1 MQEVIQESK
10 TTTTTPSKKSRMNG
24 LPIKAFFN
32 ACARNWYWFVISAIV
47 CGSIAYLYS
56 KSQTQVY
63 QAGALIVIN
72 NKDSKTAGTTSQVFS
87 DLNLAQGNGIVCNEL
102 YKLRSTAIMENVVEH
117 LGLNIQYY
125 GHVYLRD
132 VNIYKKSPVQIT
144 PLKSEPGSFTMTIV
158 PKSNTQFEFEVD
170 GDGKWKKANF
180 GSKVNTRH
188 GPVAVTKTKLF
199 TPQFKDYTVK
209 VRVSSVA
216 ATARGFVSRLSAE
229 QADKYSDI
237 VRMTFTADN
246 YDLCLDILNALIVA
260 YNEDAINDKNTVARS
275 TEQFIQKRIEEI
287 SNDLSDVDSRIASL
301 KSASASATMYADAS
315 SGVRYQENVSDVNMQ
330 VSLASYIRDYLMRM
344 QGNELIPSNTG
355 ISNTGIEAQ
364 ISQYNE
370 VMLKY
375 QKIAATATGESPVI
389 ADLTR
394 QLNAMKENIMRTLNN
409 YINSLSIKQNQARS
423 QEHLA
428 TGSITSLPSH
438 EKAIN
443 EVTRSQ
449 TVKEQLYLYL
459 LNKRE
464 ENALQLAIT
473 EPNAKVIEHAGGSS
487 SPIAPIPSRIIM
499 MGLLIGLLIPALI
512 LYAIYWI
519 LSLDTK
525 IHTRRDVE
533 SCCDVPIVGE
543 LPAKKESQKELEVIV
558 SPDGRD
564 RVTEAFRIIRSN
576 VDFVVGNTKQDNKGC
591 VVQFTSTMAGE
602 GKSFIALNLALTYA
616 HVDKRVVVV
625 DLDLRK
631 GRFSEYAGIEA
642 THGAGVSAYLS
653 KKIDDIH
660 DVIVKGKIDKNLDFV
675 PLGAIPPNPTGL
687 LMSNRLDE
695 MLRTLAQ
702 EYDYVFLDTVPFGLI
717 ADAALINRH
726 VDLTVYVIRDG
737 KVDKRILEDLE
748 KMNAEDKIHNLTFLV
763 NDIKLD
769 KKNYGYGSYGYGY
782 GYDFDYNYYSY
793 DRSEEEEK
801 PRRWWEF
808 WKK

>member
-10 TTTTTPSKKSRMNG
+10 KESKKPRTANI
-24 LPIKAFFN
+24 PIKAFFN
-32 ACARNWYWFVISAIV
+32 ACAKNWYWFIISAII
-47 CGSIAYLYS
+47 CSSIAYLYS

-63 QAGALIVIN
+63 QASALIVVN

-87 DLNLAQGNGIVCNEL
+87 DLNIAQGNGIVCNEL
-102 YKLRSTAIMENVVEH
+102 YKIRSTSIMESVVEH

-132 VNIYKKSPVQIT
+132 VNIYKNSPVQIT
-144 PLKSEPGSFTMTIV
+144 PLKSDPGAFTMTIV
-158 PKSNTQFEFEVD
+158 PKSTSSFEFMVD
-170 GDGKWKKANF
+170 NDGKWKKANF
-180 GSKVNTRH
+180 GSKVNTSH
-188 GPVAVTKTKLF
+188 GPVAVTKTPKF
-199 TPQFKDYTVK
+199 TDQYKGYTVK
-209 VRVSSVA
+209 VKVNSVA
-216 ATARGFVSRLSAE
+216 SQARNFVSRLTAE

-237 VRMTFTADN
+237 VRMSFVSDN

-260 YNEDAINDKNTVARS
+260 YNEDAIRDKNTVARS
-275 TEQFIQKRIEEI
+275 TEQFIEKRIEEI
-287 SNDLSDVDSRIASL
+287 SSDLSDVDSRIASL
-301 KSASASATMYADAS
+301 KSASAGATMYADAS
-315 SGVRYQENVSDVNMQ
+315 SGVKYQENVSDVNMQ
-330 VSLASYIRDYLMRM
+330 ISLAAYIRDYLMHM

-355 ISNTGIEAQ
+355 ISSTGIEAQ
-364 ISQYNE
+364 IAQYNE

-394 QLNAMKENIMRTLNN
+394 QLNSMKDNIMRTLNN
-409 YINSLSIKQNQARS
+409 YINSLTIKQNSARS
-423 QEHLA
+423 QENRA

-443 EVTRSQ
+443 EVTRRQ
-449 TVKEQLYLYL
+449 NVKEQLYLYL

-473 EPNAKVIEHAGGSS
+473 EPNAKVIENANGSS
-487 SPIAPIPSRIIM
+487 APIAPIASRIIL
-499 MGLLIGLLIPALI
+499 MGLLIGLLIPAAI
-512 LYAIYWI
+512 LYGIYWI

-525 IHTRRDVE
+525 VHTRRDVE
-533 SCCDVPIVGE
+533 DRCDVPIIGE
-543 LPAKKESQKELEVIV
+543 LPAKKESQKDKEVVV
-558 SPDGRD
+558 SQDGRD
-564 RVTEAFRIIRSN
+564 RVTEAFRIVRSN
-576 VDFVVGNTKQDNKGC
+576 LDFVTGNKKTRPGTIMQL
-591 VVQFTSTMAGE
+591 TSTMSGE

-631 GRFSEYAGIEA
+631 GRFSEYAGISNN
-642 THGAGVSAYLS
+642 GVGVSAYLS
-653 KKIDDIH
+653 GKVDDIH
-660 DVIVKGKIDKNLDFV
+660 EAIVKGTLDEHLDFV

-687 LMSNRLDE
+687 LMSEHLDI
-695 MLRTLAQ
+695 MLRQLAS
-702 EYDYVFLDTVPFGLI
+702 EYDYVLLDTVPYGLI

-726 VDLTVYVIRDG
+726 VDLTIYILREG

-748 KMNAEDKIHNLTFLV
+748 KMSKEDKIKNLTFLV
-763 NDIKLD
+763 NDIKID

-782 GYDFDYNYYSY
+782 GYDYDYASYYSY
-793 DRSEEEEK
+793 DLDASDEPK
-801 PRRWWEF
+801 KRWWQF